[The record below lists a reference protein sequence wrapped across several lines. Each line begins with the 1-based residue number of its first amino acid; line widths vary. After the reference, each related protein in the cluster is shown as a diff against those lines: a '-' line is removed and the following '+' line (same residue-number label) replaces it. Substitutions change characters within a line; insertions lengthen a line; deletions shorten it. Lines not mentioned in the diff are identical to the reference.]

1 MSISLELVRKVHK
14 SQGSEFDKVV
24 LIMSDS
30 DASVLTRELLYTG
43 ITRARFY
50 VDIWTSRDVFMK
62 TIQKQ
67 ILRQS
72 GLTDAIKCQ
81 RKIATK

>member
-1 MSISLELVRKVHK
+1 MSISLELVRRVHK
-14 SQGSEFDKVV
+14 RQGFEFDEVV
-24 LIMSDS
+24 LIMPDS
-30 DASVLTRELLYTG
+30 DAPVLTRELLYTG
-43 ITRARFY
+43 IIPARFY

-72 GLTDAIKCQ
+72 GLTDAVKCQ
-81 RKIATK
+81 RKIATE

>member
-1 MSISLELVRKVHK
+1 MSISLELVRKIHK

-30 DASVLTRELLYTG
+30 DASVLTREVLYTG

-67 ILRQS
+67 ILR
-72 GLTDAIKCQ
+72 
-81 RKIATK
+81 